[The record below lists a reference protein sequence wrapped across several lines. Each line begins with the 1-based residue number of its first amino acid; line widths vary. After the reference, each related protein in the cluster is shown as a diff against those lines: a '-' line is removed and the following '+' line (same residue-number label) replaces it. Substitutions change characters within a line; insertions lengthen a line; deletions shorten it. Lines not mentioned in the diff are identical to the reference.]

1 MPPNSY
7 TTAHSQD
14 SNLPTLPKD
23 SAIIQ
28 PYLRGLRIYVHVYKN
43 SYTLSCLKNFV
54 S

>member
-43 SYTLSCLKNFV
+43 FLYVILFKELC
-54 S
+54 